1 MIVFYSIVNLKTNNL
16 MLSYVYLAV
25 GSLALGILIT
35 FVMLFLCQVL
45 SVDINKNLWMI
56 AIPIILSIALNI
68 WFIELYDRYRRK

>member
-1 MIVFYSIVNLKTNNL
+1 

-35 FVMLFLCQVL
+35 FLMLYICQFLGI
-45 SVDINKNLWMI
+45 DINRNLWMI
-56 AIPIILSIALNI
+56 AIPIVLAIALNI

>member
-1 MIVFYSIVNLKTNNL
+1 

-25 GSLALGILIT
+25 GSLALGIIIT

-45 SVDINKNLWMI
+45 AVDINRNLWLI
-56 AIPIILSIALNI
+56 AIPIILAIALNI

>member
-1 MIVFYSIVNLKTNNL
+1 

-35 FVMLFLCQVL
+35 LLMLYICQFFGI
-45 SVDINKNLWMI
+45 DINRNLWMI
-56 AIPIILSIALNI
+56 AIPIVLAIALNI

>member
-1 MIVFYSIVNLKTNNL
+1 

>member
-1 MIVFYSIVNLKTNNL
+1 

-25 GSLALGILIT
+25 GSLALGIIIT

-45 SVDINKNLWMI
+45 SVDINKNLWLI
-56 AIPIILSIALNI
+56 AIPIILAIALNI

>member
-56 AIPIILSIALNI
+56 AIPIILSIALNL